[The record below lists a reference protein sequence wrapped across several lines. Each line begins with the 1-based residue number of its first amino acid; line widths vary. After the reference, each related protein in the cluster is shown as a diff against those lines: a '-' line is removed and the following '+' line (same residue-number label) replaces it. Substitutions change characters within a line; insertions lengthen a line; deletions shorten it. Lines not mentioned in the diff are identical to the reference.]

1 MCRIKRFFFNT
12 LIFGFHKFLQ
22 GILVKNNGEILARVL
37 DVFLKHYRKK
47 MWTIVDEIL
56 EELFQIVTL
65 GTARRAPMESNV
77 AILEKFP

>member
-1 MCRIKRFFFNT
+1 MCRIKRIFFNT
-12 LIFGFHKFLQ
+12 LILGFHKFIQ
-22 GILVKNNGEILARVL
+22 GILVKIILARIL
-37 DVFLKHYRKK
+37 DVFLKHNRKK

-65 GTARRAPMESNV
+65 GIARRAPMESNV